1 MATHADTENF
11 DWEDATEPS
20 PVPQDT
26 PVPDDMFADQDGDD
40 TDTEAAADKTSDLTA
55 AMHFAQVENDARR
68 SRKRIVISALAAIVV
83 IAAVAF
89 GVHLLMPRTSVSK
102 SREAGSAATRAVE
115 PAEGSEADETTAADP
130 VNLVAEGEEEGA
142 NASASG
148 VRLSNVGGNALPAP
162 SGSRSVT
169 TYVEV
174 AQDQAAE
181 GSDAA
186 TDEDTAETPAD
197 GSGTDGSVADDDSA
211 ADGDATDA
219 DGGSNSDSGSD
230 TTDGETGGETGGDT
244 GDAGTGDTGTTPPTE
259 GDATTEQP
267 STETE

>member
-1 MATHADTENF
+1 MAAHADTENF
-11 DWEDATEPS
+11 DWKDATE
-20 PVPQDT
+20 D
-26 PVPDDMFADQDGDD
+26 
-40 TDTEAAADKTSDLTA
+40 EAAADKTSDLKA

-68 SRKRIVISALAAIVV
+68 SRKRVVVGVAAAIVV

-89 GVHLLMPRTSVSK
+89 GVHLLMSGASVAK
-102 SREAGSAATRAVE
+102 SHDHGSAATRTVE

-162 SGSRSVT
+162 SGGRSVT
-169 TYVEV
+169 TFVEV
-174 AQDQAAE
+174 AQDQVAE

-186 TDEDTAETPAD
+186 TDEDAAETT
-197 GSGTDGSVADDDSA
+197 TDGSSADGSA
-211 ADGDATDA
+211 ADGSSTV
-219 DGGSNSDSGSD
+219 DGGTTGANGGSSSDSGSG
-230 TTDGETGGETGGDT
+230 TTDDETGGDT
-244 GDAGTGDTGTTPPTE
+244 GDAGTGDTDTTLPTE
-259 GDATTEQP
+259 SDATTEQP

>member
-1 MATHADTENF
+1 MAAHADTENF
-11 DWEDATEPS
+11 DWKDATE
-20 PVPQDT
+20 D
-26 PVPDDMFADQDGDD
+26 
-40 TDTEAAADKTSDLTA
+40 EAAADKTSDLTA

-89 GVHLLMPRTSVSK
+89 GVHLLMPRISVSK
-102 SREAGSAATRAVE
+102 SREAGSAATRTVE

-162 SGSRSVT
+162 SGGRSVT
-169 TYVEV
+169 TFVEV
-174 AQDQAAE
+174 AQDQVAE

-186 TDEDTAETPAD
+186 TDEDAAETT
-197 GSGTDGSVADDDSA
+197 TDGSSADGSA
-211 ADGDATDA
+211 ADGSSTV
-219 DGGSNSDSGSD
+219 DGGTTGANGGSSSDSGSG
-230 TTDGETGGETGGDT
+230 TTDDETGGDT
-244 GDAGTGDTGTTPPTE
+244 GDAGTGDTDTTLPTE
-259 GDATTEQP
+259 SDATTEQP